1 MKTVISL
8 PDDLFARADDVARR
22 KGISRSRLYAKAL
35 TEYLDRRRAAAITA
49 KLNEVLPDEPEGID
63 PAFATTQAEA
73 VGREDW

>member
-1 MKTVISL
+1 MKTAISL
-8 PDDLFARADDVARR
+8 PDDLFARADEAARR

-49 KLNEVLPDEPEGID
+49 KLNEVLPDHPDGLD
-63 PAFATTQAEA
+63 PVFAAAQSEA